1 MRFRPSR
8 IGAVLGLAA
17 ILGGTMLWASSGTAS
32 SSLLHSTR
40 AHTVVIPDADKF
52 VPYHI
57 TVRIGDTVTWV
68 NNDTDNHSVVSD
80 DMFNTEGHKGVNRV
94 IPGTD
99 NNGGRPGSLTLR
111 FTHLGTFVY
120 YCRFH
125 AHLDADAQPVA
136 PGPDGGIQ
144 DANGNFGT
152 PMTGIV
158 SVTRHGEQH

>member
-1 MRFRPSR
+1 MYPGVGPGKHPVRVDRADALHRALNRRPIVCVDRLRPNQRVGEGEVVMRFRPSR

-80 DMFNTEGHKGVNRV
+80 DMFN
-94 IPGTD
+94 
-99 NNGGRPGSLTLR
+99 
-111 FTHLGTFVY
+111 
-120 YCRFH
+120 
-125 AHLDADAQPVA
+125 
-136 PGPDGGIQ
+136 
-144 DANGNFGT
+144 
-152 PMTGIV
+152 
-158 SVTRHGEQH
+158 